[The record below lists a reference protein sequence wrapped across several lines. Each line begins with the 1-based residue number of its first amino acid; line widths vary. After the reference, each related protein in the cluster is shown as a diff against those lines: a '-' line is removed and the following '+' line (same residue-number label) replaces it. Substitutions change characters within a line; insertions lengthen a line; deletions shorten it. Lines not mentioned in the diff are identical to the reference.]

1 MPVPAP
7 FKPGKP
13 TTWSCRAVALQA
25 LLTVERQNVFA
36 DDTFHEL
43 ANKSQ
48 LSKEDRALG
57 FELVNGVLR
66 HRGNLDWRLTALTNR
81 PLLGLPT
88 IVVMILRLG
97 AYQLLF
103 LDRVPDSAAVNES
116 VKLAKRVKGRDWSG
130 VVNGVLRNL
139 LRQTEPQWPDPS
151 EDPVHA
157 LSIRDSCPTW
167 LTQRWIDRLGFDQA
181 ERVCQQTIGIPPLT
195 VRTNTLRCSRTEL
208 SERLQQ
214 EGYGVTP
221 TEVSPLGLTLE
232 KCGSLTT
239 LAPLQDGW
247 CYVEDEAAQL
257 VPFLLDV
264 QPGHRVLDA
273 CAAPGG
279 KSTHMAALMGNQGE
293 IVAVDRSANRLQVLQ
308 ENVDRLGI
316 TCIRAMVGT
325 WSEGFGSSS
334 PVTPM
339 LENGFDRILVDTP
352 CSGLGILRRHPEA
365 KWQRSAEQLPQHQ
378 KLQIEIL
385 HQVCTYL
392 RPGGILVYSACSV
405 EPEES
410 TQVISRFCLDHPEFQ
425 HESSAPFLPPGG
437 QTLTS
442 TEGDLLTL
450 GSIYD
455 MDGFFAARLRKA

>member
-1 MPVPAP
+1 MKQSTSPKSSAP
-7 FKPGKP
+7 TQK
-13 TTWSCRAVALQA
+13 TCRAVALQA

-43 ANKSQ
+43 AQKGQ

-66 HRGNLDWRLTALTNR
+66 HRGNLDWRLTALTTR
-81 PLLGLPT
+81 PLLGLPN

-97 AYQLLF
+97 AYQLLY

-139 LRQTEPQWPDPS
+139 IRQAEPQWPDQP

-157 LSIRDSCPTW
+157 LSIRYSCPTW
-167 LTQRWIDRLGFDQA
+167 LAQRWIDRLGLDQA

-195 VRTNTLRCSRTEL
+195 LRTNRLRCSREEL
-208 SERLQQ
+208 IQRLQQ
-214 EGYGVTP
+214 EGYSVTP
-221 TEVSPLGLTLE
+221 TEVSPLGLTLD

-239 LAPLQDGW
+239 LKPLQNGW

-279 KSTHMAALMGNQGE
+279 KSTHMAVLMGNQGE
-293 IVAVDRSANRLQVLQ
+293 IVAVDRSANRLQALQ

-316 TCIRAMVGT
+316 TCIRAMVGS
-325 WSEGFGSSS
+325 WSENLHQKTSL
-334 PVTPM
+334 
-339 LENGFDRILVDTP
+339 LEQGFDRILVDAP

-365 KWQRSAEQLPQHQ
+365 KWQRSAEQLLQHQ
-378 KLQIEIL
+378 TSQGEIL
-385 HQVCTYL
+385 DQVCTYL
-392 RPGGILVYSACSV
+392 RPGGVLVYSVCSA
-405 EPEES
+405 EPEET
-410 TQVISRFCLDHPEFQ
+410 TQVIARFCRDHPEFE
-425 HESSAPFLPPGG
+425 HESSASFLPPGSH
-437 QTLTS
+437 TLTNPD
-442 TEGDLLTL
+442 GDLLTL
-450 GSIYD
+450 GSNYD

>member
-1 MPVPAP
+1 MPIPAS

-13 TTWSCRAVALQA
+13 TNWSCRAVALHT

-97 AYQLLF
+97 AYQLLH

-139 LRQTEPQWPDPS
+139 LRQAEPQWPDPS

-157 LSIRDSCPTW
+157 LSIRYSCPIW
-167 LTQRWIDRLGFDQA
+167 LTKRWIDRLGLDQA
-181 ERVCQQTIGIPPLT
+181 GRVCQQTIGIPPLT
-195 VRTNTLRCSRTEL
+195 LRTNTLRCSREEL
-208 SERLQQ
+208 KERLQQ

-221 TEVSPLGLTLE
+221 TEVSPLGLTLD

-264 QPGHRVLDA
+264 QPGHRILDA
-273 CAAPGG
+273 CSAPGG
-279 KSTHMAALMGNQGE
+279 KSTHMASLIGDQGE
-293 IVAVDRSANRLQVLQ
+293 IVAVDRSANRLQALQ

-325 WSEGFGSSS
+325 WAENRHQKNSL
-334 PVTPM
+334 
-339 LENGFDRILVDTP
+339 LEQGFDRILVDAP

-410 TQVISRFCLDHPEFQ
+410 TQVISQFCLDHPEFQ
-425 HESSAPFLPPGG
+425 HESSGAFLPPGS

-442 TEGDLLTL
+442 PEGDLLTL

>member
-1 MPVPAP
+1 MKQSTNSKSSTP
-7 FKPGKP
+7 KQK
-13 TTWSCRAVALQA
+13 TCRAVALQA
-25 LLTVERQNVFA
+25 LLMVEGQNVFA

-43 ANKSQ
+43 AQKGQ

-66 HRGNLDWRLTALTNR
+66 HRGNLDWRLTALTKR
-81 PLLGLPT
+81 PLLGFPT

-97 AYQLLF
+97 AYQLLY

-139 LRQTEPQWPDPS
+139 IRQAEPQWPDPS

-157 LSIRDSCPTW
+157 LSIRYSCPTW
-167 LTQRWIDRLGFDQA
+167 LTQRWIDRLGLDQA

-195 VRTNTLRCSRTEL
+195 LRTNILRCSRVAL
-208 SERLQQ
+208 SQRLQQ

-221 TEVSPLGLTLE
+221 TEISPLGLTLD

-239 LAPLQDGW
+239 LKPLQDGW

-257 VPFLLDV
+257 VSFLLDV
-264 QPGHRVLDA
+264 QPGHRILDA

-293 IVAVDRSANRLQVLQ
+293 IMAVDRSANRLQALQ

-316 TCIRAMVGT
+316 TCIRAMVGS
-325 WSEGFGSSS
+325 WSENLHQKTSL
-334 PVTPM
+334 
-339 LENGFDRILVDTP
+339 LEQGFDRILVDVP

-365 KWQRSAEQLPQHQ
+365 KWQRSAEQLRQHQ
-378 KLQIEIL
+378 TSQGEIL
-385 HQVCTYL
+385 HQVSTYL
-392 RPGGILVYSACSV
+392 RPGGVLVYSACSA
-405 EPEES
+405 EPEET
-410 TQVISRFCLDHPEFQ
+410 TQVISRFCRDHPEFQ
-425 HESSAPFLPPGG
+425 HESSASFLPPGS
-437 QTLTS
+437 QTLTNPD
-442 TEGDLLTL
+442 GDLLTL
-450 GSIYD
+450 GSNYD

>member
-1 MPVPAP
+1 
-7 FKPGKP
+7 
-13 TTWSCRAVALQA
+13 VALQA

-43 ANKSQ
+43 AQKGQ

-97 AYQLLF
+97 AYQLLY

-139 LRQTEPQWPDPS
+139 IRQAEPQGPSPS

-157 LSIRDSCPTW
+157 LSIRYSCPTW
-167 LTQRWIDRLGFDQA
+167 LTQRWIDRLGRDQT

-195 VRTNTLRCSRTEL
+195 LRTNTLRCSREKL

-214 EGYGVTP
+214 EGYDVTP
-221 TEVSPLGLTLE
+221 TEVSPLGLTLK

-239 LAPLQDGW
+239 LAPLQNGW

-264 QPGHRVLDA
+264 QPGHRILDA
-273 CAAPGG
+273 CSAPGG

-325 WSEGFGSSS
+325 WSENRHQKNSL
-334 PVTPM
+334 
-339 LENGFDRILVDTP
+339 LEQGFDRILVDAP

-365 KWQRSAEQLPQHQ
+365 KWQRSAEQLLQHQ
-378 KLQIEIL
+378 TSQGEIL
-385 HQVCTYL
+385 DHVSTYL
-392 RPGGILVYSACSV
+392 RPGGILVYSACSA
-405 EPEES
+405 EPEET
-410 TQVISRFCLDHPEFQ
+410 TQVIERFCRDHPEFQ
-425 HESSAPFLPPGG
+425 HESSASFLPPGS

-442 TEGDLLTL
+442 PDGDLLTL
-450 GSIYD
+450 GSTYD
-455 MDGFFAARLRKA
+455 MDGFFAARLRRKC